1 MKEDLMFCH
10 LGNGVTVFDKQR
22 RKYGD
27 YMKVAH
33 ISYNRKIQ
41 YYEPLSDAAMERI
54 ENFAKNDNMT
64 VSVTQPYPVLEP
76 IINK

>member
-1 MKEDLMFCH
+1 MRQTAKKIRGLYE
-10 LGNGVTVFDKQR
+10 N
-22 RKYGD
+22 
-27 YMKVAH
+27 

>member
-1 MKEDLMFCH
+1 MRQTAK
-10 LGNGVTVFDKQR
+10 
-22 RKYGD
+22 
-27 YMKVAH
+27 KVRGL
-33 ISYNRKIQ
+33 YNRKIR

>member
-1 MKEDLMFCH
+1 MRQTAK
-10 LGNGVTVFDKQR
+10 
-22 RKYGD
+22 
-27 YMKVAH
+27 KVRGLYD
-33 ISYNRKIQ
+33 SGTYNRKIQ

>member
-1 MKEDLMFCH
+1 MKM
-10 LGNGVTVFDKQR
+10 
-22 RKYGD
+22 
-27 YMKVAH
+27 AH

>member
-1 MKEDLMFCH
+1 M
-10 LGNGVTVFDKQR
+10 T
-22 RKYGD
+22 
-27 YMKVAH
+27 VAH
-33 ISYNRKIQ
+33 ISYNRKIR